1 MAVDNSGAFRMDP
14 DVPLVVPEVNPDH
27 LGRRPKGIVSNP
39 NCTTLSMI
47 VAVGALHRAFGLEE
61 MVVASYQAASGAGQA
76 GIDTLYAQ
84 LDKVSGTRSLGQRAG
99 DVRSAVGDLG
109 PFPAP
114 LAMNVVPWAGSLKAD
129 GWSSEELKIRN
140 ESRKILGLPGLKV
153 AATCVRVPVVTTH
166 SVAVHA
172 TFSRPVS
179 RDQAWEVLRMA
190 PGVVVA
196 DDPETGEFPTPVNVV
211 GTDPSW
217 VGRVRQSLDDP
228 RTIELFVCGDN
239 LRKGAALNTAQ
250 IAELV
255 AAELGSRPLTLTGS
269 GAVRFTTYNLLDLFA
284 ADTAE
289 ARQHYEAIVAVIRAL
304 DADVLAVQ
312 EILAPDAA
320 AAAER
325 LRGLADDAGMRCE
338 VPGSPGS
345 AGPAG
350 SAASDAAVAFG
361 GHGYHVGLMWRD
373 GIEPVPGSLRRYGG
387 RDFWHGLALVTLD
400 VGGTRIR
407 HGSFHATPFSPGM
420 RADQNERLVAA
431 VTRPVGE
438 PPVLV
443 GADWNTECA
452 DRILTGQ
459 TWDLYEPADPYAGV
473 EWFADLIYQCQWDYD
488 ERGRR
493 RHRADRR
500 PGDVL
505 WAGGLHDVAAVT
517 GAGWQ
522 PTTGHHPADVYGA
535 HGVRRRIDAVRVT
548 GPLVP
553 AVRAHHV
560 HDTAQTRAASDH
572 LPVTVEYLPA
582 AIHG

>member
-1 MAVDNSGAFRMDP
+1 
-14 DVPLVVPEVNPDH
+14 
-27 LGRRPKGIVSNP
+27 
-39 NCTTLSMI
+39 
-47 VAVGALHRAFGLEE
+47 
-61 MVVASYQAASGAGQA
+61 
-76 GIDTLYAQ
+76 
-84 LDKVSGTRSLGQRAG
+84 
-99 DVRSAVGDLG
+99 
-109 PFPAP
+109 
-114 LAMNVVPWAGSLKAD
+114 
-129 GWSSEELKIRN
+129 
-140 ESRKILGLPGLKV
+140 
-153 AATCVRVPVVTTH
+153 
-166 SVAVHA
+166 
-172 TFSRPVS
+172 
-179 RDQAWEVLRMA
+179 
-190 PGVVVA
+190 
-196 DDPETGEFPTPVNVV
+196 
-211 GTDPSW
+211 
-217 VGRVRQSLDDP
+217 
-228 RTIELFVCGDN
+228 
-239 LRKGAALNTAQ
+239 
-250 IAELV
+250 
-255 AAELGSRPLTLTGS
+255 LTGS

-320 AAAER
+320 VAAER

-338 VPGSPGS
+338 VPVSPDSAGSP
-345 AGPAG
+345 AL
-350 SAASDAAVAFG
+350 DAAVAFG

-420 RADQNERLVAA
+420 RADQNERVVAA

-493 RHRADRR
+493 RHWADRR

-505 WAGGLHDVAAVT
+505 WAGGLHDAAAVT

-535 HGVRRRIDAVRVT
+535 HGVRRRIDAIRVT

-553 AVRAHHV
+553 AVRAHRV

-572 LPVTVEYLPA
+572 LPVTVEYRQM